1 MARLAWGL
9 AGLTACG
16 RTPLPTDA
24 QHSTLS
30 GYFDDRLSDIV
41 EIQLYNGAACA
52 RDSRGDVYCWGNQY
66 EAAEIEGGA
75 PAIGR
80 SNRPRKIHGI
90 EGAVRLSSSEN
101 RFGYATAVLA
111 GGEVVA
117 WPHVDLRPL
126 MAPAEPVDEKIEG
139 VGAHME
145 ITEHARRKRRH
156 PAEDPWRA
164 TPTGI
169 SVGAIDL
176 FADTGCIYSNEELAC
191 PRVPRGVDLPNYD
204 ALESRRM
211 PGIVDVALISD
222 YNTHERGACIVL
234 DDRTLRCNNG
244 ESGGAW
250 NTIDTGA
257 RVRAIFGGLEVV
269 IHLEDGR
276 VARTAD
282 ARTLVIEDGI
292 LDMDQIDVD
301 DDGSVCGIA
310 RDRSVYCWN
319 APNNDGPRQ
328 PYQLKGFDDPV
339 QVEASPLSSW
349 CVLERSGHVR
359 CGGINTSGEC
369 GAGRDDISIDP
380 LIYVVAPRG
389 SGN

>member
-1 MARLAWGL
+1 VARLAWGL
-9 AGLTACG
+9 AALTACG
-16 RTPLPTDA
+16 RTPLPTEA
-24 QHSTLS
+24 QRSTLA
-30 GYFDDRLSDIV
+30 GFFDDRLSDIV
-41 EIQLYNGAACA
+41 EIQLYGGAACA
-52 RDSRGDVYCWGNQY
+52 RDSRGNVYCWGDQY
-66 EAAEIEGGA
+66 EAAEIDGGSTA
-75 PAIGR
+75 VGR

-145 ITEHARRKRRH
+145 ITEHARNKRRR

-169 SVGAIDL
+169 TVGAIDL

-191 PRVPRGVDLPNYD
+191 PRVPRGVDVPNYD
-204 ALESRRM
+204 ALELRRM
-211 PGIVDVALISD
+211 PGIVDIAFISG

-234 DDRTLRCNNG
+234 DDGTLRCNNG
-244 ESGGAW
+244 DSGGAW

-269 IHLEDGR
+269 MHLEDGR
-276 VARTAD
+276 VVRTAD

-292 LDMDQIDVD
+292 VDIEQLDVD
-301 DDGSVCGIA
+301 VEGGLMCGIA
-310 RDRSVYCWN
+310 TDQSVSCWN
-319 APNNDGPRQ
+319 SPE
-328 PYQLKGFDDPV
+328 DDSSRRRVYLLNIENPV
-339 QVEASPLSSW
+339 QVQVSPRSSW
-349 CVLERSGHVR
+349 CVLEQKGHVK
-359 CGGINTSGEC
+359 CGGMNDAGEC
-369 GAGRDDISIDP
+369 GSGTDVLSIDGT
-380 LIYVVAPRG
+380 IYTVAPRE
-389 SGN
+389 

>member
-1 MARLAWGL
+1 MAWGL

-24 QHSTLS
+24 QRSTLA

-41 EIQLYNGAACA
+41 EIQLYAAAACA
-52 RDSRGDVYCWGNQY
+52 RDSRGSVYCWGDQY
-66 EAAEIEGGA
+66 EAAEIDGGS
-75 PAIGR
+75 PAVGR

-90 EGAVRLSSSEN
+90 EGAVRLSTSEN

-145 ITEHARRKRRH
+145 ITEHARNKRRR

-164 TPTGI
+164 MPTGI
-169 SVGAIDL
+169 TVGAIDL

-191 PRVPRGVDLPNYD
+191 PRVPRGVDVPNYD

-211 PGIVDVALISD
+211 PGIVDIALISG

-234 DDRTLRCNNG
+234 DDGTLRCNNG
-244 ESGGAW
+244 DSGGAW

-257 RVRAIFGGLEVV
+257 RVRAIFGGLEIL
-269 IHLEDGR
+269 IHLQDGR
-276 VARTAD
+276 VARTPD
-282 ARTLVIEDGI
+282 ARTLAFDDGI
-292 LDMDQIDVD
+292 SDMDQIDVD

-328 PYQLKGFDDPV
+328 PHQLVGLDDPAR
-339 QVEASPLSSW
+339 VEASPLSSW

-369 GAGRDDISIDP
+369 GVGRDDRSIDP
-380 LIYVVAPRG
+380 LSYVVAPIANR
-389 SGN
+389 N